1 MDKIISI
8 VEIIVMIT
16 AIITHQSKTDRDIKM
31 ISASKSFY
39 ILLIFF
45 TLIGIANLVIGEGN
59 PLRLTHLDIG
69 FALSVFYLGFL
80 QFLKKSQKEED
91 SVKN

>member
-1 MDKIISI
+1 MDKIIII
-8 VEIIVMIT
+8 VEVVVMIT
-16 AIITHQSKTDRDIKM
+16 AIITHQSKADRDIKM

-59 PLRLTHLDIG
+59 PLKLTHLDIG
-69 FALSVFYLGFL
+69 FVLSSFYLGFL
-80 QFLKKSQKEED
+80 QFLKKSQEEEN